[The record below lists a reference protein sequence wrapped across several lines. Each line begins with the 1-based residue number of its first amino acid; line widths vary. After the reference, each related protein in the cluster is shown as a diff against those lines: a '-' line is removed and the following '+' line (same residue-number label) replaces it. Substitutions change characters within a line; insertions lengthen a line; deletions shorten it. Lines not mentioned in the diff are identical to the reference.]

1 MLNLKKK
8 TLKGFTL
15 VEIIVVIA
23 IIGVLAA
30 VLSIALLGYMK
41 DARQSKAS
49 TDARNISVCT
59 QELIYTRYGGFAV
72 KEVVNGGAE
81 TCTFVY
87 TGSGTSD
94 PAVKEILAEM
104 GKEDY
109 NSGFVVF
116 IEKANTSSPEVSAVY
131 VYASEPSHAASASK
145 DIEPDGAF
153 PADELAKFGR

>member
-1 MLNLKKK
+1 MLKLKKK

-49 TDARNISVCT
+49 TDARNISTCT
-59 QELIYTRYGGFAV
+59 QGLIYSI
-72 KEVVNGGAE
+72 NGGKQVKTALSSGAD

-94 PAVKEILAEM
+94 PAVKEILEEM

-109 NSGFVVF
+109 KSGFVIF
-116 IEKANTSSPEVSAVY
+116 IDRANTSSPEVSAVY
-131 VYASEPSHAASASK
+131 VYSTDPALAASASR
-145 DIEPDGAF
+145 DAEPDGAY
-153 PADELAKFGR
+153 PASELEKFE